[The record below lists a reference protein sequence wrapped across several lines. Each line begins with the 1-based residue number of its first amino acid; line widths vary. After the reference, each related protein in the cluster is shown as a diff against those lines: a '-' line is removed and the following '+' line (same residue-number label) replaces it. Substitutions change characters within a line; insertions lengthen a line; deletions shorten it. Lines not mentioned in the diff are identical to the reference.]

1 VDIAN
6 NGLEAIERLKTNDY
20 PLILLDIEMPVLG
33 NSNFDLFKTPKIE
46 NKEFGASTTKEYGLI
61 IP

>member
-1 VDIAN
+1 
-6 NGLEAIERLKTNDY
+6 
-20 PLILLDIEMPVLG
+20 MPVLG